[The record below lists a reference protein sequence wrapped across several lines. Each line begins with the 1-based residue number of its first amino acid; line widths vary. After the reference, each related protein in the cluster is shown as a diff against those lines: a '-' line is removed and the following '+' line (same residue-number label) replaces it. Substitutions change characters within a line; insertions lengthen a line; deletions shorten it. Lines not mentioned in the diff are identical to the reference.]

1 MSECECESPS
11 VAVACFRASLVLE
24 IVTDCSSWPRARA
37 RTRPRRKIKI
47 VAISKPSFFACV
59 SAPSTV
65 SSFFFSLPFLLCQS
79 CATSVLFY
87 LSTFP
92 LNPIISLRSNI
103 SLKPLT
109 LIRDYRPTSLPT
121 KPLPNAIIMTATTS
135 FIRYRPGTEKEKKK
149 KHDAH

>member
-87 LSTFP
+87 LSTFL

-109 LIRDYRPTSLPT
+109 LIRDYRPTSPYQAPPKCDNHDRHHILY
-121 KPLPNAIIMTATTS
+121 PLSARN
-135 FIRYRPGTEKEKKK
+135 REREKKK
-149 KHDAH
+149 T